1 MADWKDE
8 AANLPLWPGCTYY
21 TGESPGDFDEVAQMP
36 TLAAS
41 PATFSCDGMYPGD
54 PLSCPALDHPDTQ
67 AAYLRRLA
75 IRLGCPEEVANAGVV
90 FYAEEG
96 YAYWTVAAGGLDDC
110 GDWVW
115 CPEEVAPN
123 VGDRLLALVRAW
135 SST

>member
-1 MADWKDE
+1 MPDWKSE
-8 AANLPLWPGCTYY
+8 ARNLPTWPGAFAY
-21 TGESPGDFDEVAQMP
+21 F
-36 TLAAS
+36 AAS
-41 PATFSCDGMYPGD
+41 ESAELVVDVGDGWAFNDSVYETRTRAE
-54 PLSCPALDHPDTQ
+54 LVALALDHPDTQ